1 MIEAVLFEFDG
12 VLADT
17 HDARRRALLDTLE
30 EDGVIV
36 DDADYADWCASLPVR
51 AAVRTAL
58 ARSGVPA
65 DDTRVDLTAARA
77 DRKFRALLE
86 SGLSLVPGAR
96 ALVDSMQGQARLGL
110 VSRAA
115 RRDIEHALGLA
126 QLDYAFEFVISDDDP
141 FAAKPSPEPY
151 LAALERL
158 ARRRPVSGAH
168 VVALEDSIAGVR
180 SAKAAGLRCA
190 VVGTLPVHLAVNAD
204 ALIPSLAGLTA
215 ASIDALTLGKR
226 PAER

>member
-1 MIEAVLFEFDG
+1 MIQAVLFEFDG

-30 EDGVIV
+30 EDGVTL
-36 DDADYADWCASLPVR
+36 DDADYADWCASLPVG

-58 ARSGVPA
+58 ARSGVHA
-65 DDTRVDLTAARA
+65 DDTRVDLTAVRA

-86 SGLSLVPGAR
+86 SGLSLMPGAR
-96 ALVDSMQGQARLGL
+96 ALVDSMQGQTRLGV

-115 RRDIEHALGLA
+115 RRDIEHVLGLA

-141 FAAKPSPEPY
+141 FPEKPSPEPY

-158 ARRRPVSGAH
+158 ARRRPVSYTH
-168 VVALEDSIAGVR
+168 VVALEDGITGVH

-204 ALIPSLAGLTA
+204 ALIPSLVGQTA

-226 PAER
+226 TAER

>member
-36 DDADYADWCASLPVR
+36 GVVDYADWCASLPVR

-180 SAKAAGLRCA
+180 SANAAGLRCA

>member
-1 MIEAVLFEFDG
+1 V
-12 VLADT
+12 
-17 HDARRRALLDTLE
+17 H
-30 EDGVIV
+30 
-36 DDADYADWCASLPVR
+36 
-51 AAVRTAL
+51 
-58 ARSGVPA
+58 A
-65 DDTRVDLTAARA
+65 DDTRVDLTAVRA
-77 DRKFRALLE
+77 DRKFRTLLE
-86 SGLSLVPGAR
+86 SGLSLMPGAR
-96 ALVDSMQGQARLGL
+96 ALVNSMQGQARLGL

-190 VVGTLPVHLAVNAD
+190 VVGTLPVHLAVDAD

-226 PAER
+226 PVER

>member
-36 DDADYADWCASLPVR
+36 GVVDYADWCASLPVR

-86 SGLSLVPGAR
+86 SGLSLIPGAR

>member
-36 DDADYADWCASLPVR
+36 GVVDYADWCESLPVR

-86 SGLSLVPGAR
+86 SGLSLIPGAR

-180 SAKAAGLRCA
+180 SANAAGLRCA